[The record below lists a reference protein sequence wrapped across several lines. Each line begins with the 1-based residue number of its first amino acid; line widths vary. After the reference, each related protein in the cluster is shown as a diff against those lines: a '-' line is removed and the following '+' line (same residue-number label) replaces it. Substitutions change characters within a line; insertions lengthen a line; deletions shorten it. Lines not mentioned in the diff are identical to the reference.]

1 MVPQQS
7 SLLSPSGSSSS
18 GPSSPESEGNVDIF
32 HSNLKISEDIVQT
45 NWKANNGHI
54 KRPMNAFMVWSQIQR
69 RKIMENA
76 PDMHNAEI
84 SKRLGKKW
92 KTLDEEE
99 KQPFIEEA
107 ERLRLLH
114 MHNYPE
120 YKYRPRKKVTK
131 PATKTTT
138 EKPNG
143 HVVSKGRVTK
153 PKLKANKPVQSQ
165 HSKDRVP
172 KLRLTID
179 KKFRDSIRAS
189 KAVELAPNQLTPPA
203 EVPSPCG
210 SHPDSP
216 MENTSMYDDYNCT
229 VKPIYSQQQQTTT
242 THRIQQ
248 LEPIPSMLSVSNT
261 TLHHLQ
267 QQQQQQHISLVDNN
281 QNFTSLEYPFAA
293 DWPAL
298 DLGSMLT
305 NLGDLSD
312 ELSPLDSC
320 DSGSTHFEFPDY
332 TTPEVSDLI
341 NVDWLDSSLL

>member
-1 MVPQQS
+1 MVPQS

-18 GPSSPESEGNVDIF
+18 GPSSPESEGGNVDIF

-131 PATKTTT
+131 PSAKSNT
-138 EKPNG
+138 EKSNG
-143 HVVSKGRVTK
+143 QVVSKGRVTK

-165 HSKDRVP
+165 QSKDRVP

-203 EVPSPCG
+203 EVPSPSG
-210 SHPDSP
+210 SNPDSP
-216 MENTSMYDDYNCT
+216 MENTSMYDDYTCA
-229 VKPIYSQQQQTTT
+229 KPTIYHQQT

-248 LEPIPSMLSVSNT
+248 LEPIPTVPTVSNT
-261 TLHHLQ
+261 AMHHLQQ
-267 QQQQQQHISLVDNN
+267 QQQQQQHISLDNN

-341 NVDWLDSSLL
+341 GVDWLDSGLPPLL